1 MSVWR
6 FVEEL
11 VDDRRLFASEEVK
24 EEASNPELVDLF
36 TRKPEMVVD
45 LASVQ
50 LYVNRFIIESAQ
62 AGLLLNDPN
71 NPDKNRADPFVITV
85 ALALEMRRLDN
96 LLARTNAAAKCMVIC
111 YENRAGQGARL
122 PKIPNVCDHFDL
134 ECVDWPWV
142 LANEGITM

>member
-1 MSVWR
+1 MGDQSQSGGVLLSGASPVYSVDTSALVRLCDTYRPDVFMSVWR

-71 NPDKNRADPFVITV
+71 NPDKNLSLIH
-85 ALALEMRRLDN
+85 
-96 LLARTNAAAKCMVIC
+96 I
-111 YENRAGQGARL
+111 
-122 PKIPNVCDHFDL
+122 
-134 ECVDWPWV
+134 
-142 LANEGITM
+142 